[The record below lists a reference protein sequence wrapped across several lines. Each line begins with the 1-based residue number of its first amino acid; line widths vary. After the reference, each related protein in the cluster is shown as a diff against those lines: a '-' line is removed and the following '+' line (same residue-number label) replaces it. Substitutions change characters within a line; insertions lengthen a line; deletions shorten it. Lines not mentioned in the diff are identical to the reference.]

1 MSYHPLLDWRLA
13 LDMVWLSLDPGT
25 PIDLETPT
33 WKPMVE
39 QVADSYFRGLNL
51 EAALF
56 GGLPAGVDPS
66 KKEVVIM
73 IHPLWDVAMSN
84 FRPEVAR
91 AVREAERQNLKWQ
104 LRSIFRAVRFPYC

>member
-1 MSYHPLLDWRLA
+1 
-13 LDMVWLSLDPGT
+13 
-25 PIDLETPT
+25 
-33 WKPMVE
+33 
-39 QVADSYFRGLNL
+39 
-51 EAALF
+51 
-56 GGLPAGVDPS
+56 
-66 KKEVVIM
+66 M